1 MTRIKSAPWHPLL
14 IAVFPIISLLAH
26 NYAEI
31 QTIDVLRALVISVSL
46 SAVLLL
52 VLKFVFHDWQ
62 KAALIVTLVLILFFS
77 YGHAYN
83 YLKQINLLV
92 IGRHRLLAPIWLA
105 IFGIMTWWVIKT
117 KRDLQIFTRLL
128 NIIVLVAILIPLF
141 QIFMLYR
148 EDTLNISIEDPK
160 SEIQLRVSEGDNL
173 PDIYYIILDAYTRD
187 DVLQKIVDLD
197 NTPFLDELAE
207 IGFYIAYCSQS
218 NYAQT
223 RLSLATS
230 LNSMYIE
237 DLDPKFSGETRT
249 RAGMSNFIKS
259 SQTRQ
264 QLEDLGYTTVAYE
277 TGFKWTEIGD
287 ADLYLSPAS
296 ITGNL
301 YDISG
306 GLNKF
311 EAMLISTSGGRFVFD
326 IASLLP
332 RYIQQKLDYPNQI
345 HRERVLFVLDSL
357 EKLPSIP
364 GPKFVFAHI
373 VSPHPPYVF
382 GPDGQVVEQEGKDID
397 GYRDQIIYL
406 NSRLIPILKNIIA
419 NSEVPPII
427 IIQGDHGAVY
437 TVKEER
443 MAILNAYYLPEGR
456 SNHLYE
462 NITPVNTF
470 RVIFSHYFNADLE
483 LIDDISYY
491 SGYDKPYIYT
501 IIEDQR
507 PECRQ

>member
-1 MTRIKSAPWHPLL
+1 
-14 IAVFPIISLLAH
+14 
-26 NYAEI
+26 
-31 QTIDVLRALVISVSL
+31 
-46 SAVLLL
+46 
-52 VLKFVFHDWQ
+52 
-62 KAALIVTLVLILFFS
+62 
-77 YGHAYN
+77 
-83 YLKQINLLV
+83 
-92 IGRHRLLAPIWLA
+92 
-105 IFGIMTWWVIKT
+105 
-117 KRDLQIFTRLL
+117 
-128 NIIVLVAILIPLF
+128 
-141 QIFMLYR
+141 LY
-148 EDTLNISIEDPK
+148 
-160 SEIQLRVSEGDNL
+160 
-173 PDIYYIILDAYTRD
+173 Y
-187 DVLQKIVDLD
+187 
-197 NTPFLDELAE
+197 
-207 IGFYIAYCSQS
+207 
-218 NYAQT
+218 
-223 RLSLATS
+223 
-230 LNSMYIE
+230 
-237 DLDPKFSGETRT
+237 
-249 RAGMSNFIKS
+249 
-259 SQTRQ
+259 
-264 QLEDLGYTTVAYE
+264 
-277 TGFKWTEIGD
+277 
-287 ADLYLSPAS
+287 
-296 ITGNL
+296 
-301 YDISG
+301 ISG

-332 RYIQQKLDYPNQI
+332 KYIQQKLDYPNQI

-443 MAILNAYYLPEGR
+443 MAILNAYYLPEGG
-456 SNHLYE
+456 SNRLYE
-462 NITPVNTF
+462 HITPVNTF

-483 LIDDISYY
+483 LLDDISYY

>member
-26 NYAEI
+26 NFAEI
-31 QTIDVLRALVISVSL
+31 QTIDVLRALLISVSF
-46 SAVLLL
+46 SVVLLL
-52 VLKFVFHDWQ
+52 VLRSVFHDWQ
-62 KAALIVTLVLILFFS
+62 KAALIVTLILILFFS

-83 YLKQINLLV
+83 YLKEINLLA
-92 IGRHRLLAPIWLA
+92 IGRHRLLAPIWMA
-105 IFGIMTWWVIKT
+105 IFGITTWWVIKT
-117 KRDLQIFTRLL
+117 KRDLRIFTKLL
-128 NIIVLVAILIPLF
+128 NIIVLVALLIPITE
-141 QIFMLYR
+141 IFMLYR
-148 EDTLNISIEDPK
+148 EDTLNVSIEVPE
-160 SEIQLRVSEGDNL
+160 SEIQLRVTEGDNL

-187 DVLQKIVDLD
+187 DVLQEIVGLD
-197 NTPFLDELAE
+197 NTPFLDELTE
-207 IGFYIAYCSQS
+207 IGFFIANCSQS

-259 SQTRQ
+259 SKTRQ
-264 QLEDLGYTTVAYE
+264 LLEDLGYRTVAYE

-287 ADLYLSPAS
+287 ADLYLSPSS

-311 EAMLISTSGGRFVFD
+311 ESMLISTSGGRFVFD

-332 RYIQQKLDYPNQI
+332 KYIQQKLDYPNQI

-382 GPDGQVVEQEGKDID
+382 GPDGQILEKEGKEIE

-437 TVKEER
+437 TANEKR
-443 MAILNAYYLPEGR
+443 MAILNAYYLPGGG
-456 SNHLYE
+456 SSYLYE
-462 NITPVNTF
+462 HITPVNTF
-470 RVIFSHYFNADLE
+470 RIIFNHYFNADLE
-483 LIDDISYY
+483 LLDDTSYY
-491 SGYDKPYIYT
+491 SEYYKPYLYT
-501 IIEDQR
+501 IIDDSR
-507 PECRQ
+507 SECSK